1 MPKHNQLL
9 LNGYTKTPIK
19 DKIYADFWMLDLVD
33 LIDMKIL
40 MGPFSEYVEK
50 EGNKGIT
57 CVSVIETSHIALHI
71 WDEPD
76 PAQIQF
82 DLYTCSD
89 LPVDKVIENLKSKL
103 GLYDFKYMVI
113 EREDGFNIDSSF
125 YKNQTIQY
133 EYSQWSP
140 GRLTG
145 SEYQQDYLDL
155 DQ

>member
-19 DKIYADFWMLDLVD
+19 DKNYANFWMLDLID
-33 LIDMKIL
+33 LIDMKVL

-50 EGNKGIT
+50 KGNKGLT
-57 CVSVIETSHIALHI
+57 CVSIIETSHIALHI

-113 EREDGFNIDSSF
+113 EREHDFNIDSSF
-125 YKNQTIQY
+125 YNNQPIQY
-133 EYSQWSP
+133 EYSQWGP